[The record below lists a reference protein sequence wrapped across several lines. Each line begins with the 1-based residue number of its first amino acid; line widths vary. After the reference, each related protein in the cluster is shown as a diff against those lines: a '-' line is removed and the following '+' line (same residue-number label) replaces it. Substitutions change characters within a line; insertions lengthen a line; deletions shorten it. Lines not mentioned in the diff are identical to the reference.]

1 MNKTLKIYFL
11 LKKRSG
17 YTMGPLPV
25 YMRVTVNRQRIEV
38 TTQREIEPD
47 KWDAVRQ
54 IAKSNTNEARQ
65 LNSFLDSLRN
75 QIYEAQRDLLNR
87 GEEIT
92 ALALKN
98 IIYGNAGASRTLCDA
113 FDHTIA
119 QVKALVGREYAI
131 GTLKRYN
138 AAYAALK
145 AFVVSKYKVQNLP
158 LKGLSLQFIVE
169 FEFFLKSVRKVQH
182 NTAMG
187 IIKKLKR
194 VIHLSLANEWI
205 EKDPFANYKIKV
217 RETNRGF
224 LTEHELTAISNKVF
238 LSERLSQIRDI
249 FVFCCFTGLSYSDV
263 KALTRGDI
271 ATGIDGEKWIFTT
284 RQKTKAA
291 TRIPLL
297 SPALEII
304 ARYDQHIICVN
315 NGKLLPVSSNQ
326 KTNEYLKEIAERC
339 DIAKNLTFHLAR
351 HTFATTVTLTNGVPL
366 ETVSKMLGH
375 RTLRATQ
382 QYAKIVDLKVSSDM
396 NALRAK
402 YDNTRD
408 Q

>member
-1 MNKTLKIYFL
+1 MNKTLKIHFH

-17 YTMGPLPV
+17 YTNGPLPI
-25 YMRVTVNRQRIEV
+25 YLRVTVDCHRIDV
-38 TTQREIEPD
+38 TTQREIDPD

-54 IAKSNTNEARQ
+54 IAKGTTNDVRQ
-65 LNSFLDSLRN
+65 LNSFLDSLRSK
-75 QIYEAQRDLLNR
+75 IYEAQRELLNR

-98 IIYGNAGASRTLCDA
+98 VIYGKEEENRTICDA
-113 FDHTIA
+113 FDYTIT
-119 QVKALVGREYAI
+119 QVKELVGREYAI
-131 GTLKRYN
+131 GTLRRYN

-145 AFVVSKYKVQNLP
+145 PFIVSKYKLKDLP
-158 LKGLSLQFIVE
+158 MKNLSLQFIVE

-182 NTAMG
+182 NTAMS

-194 VIHLSLANEWI
+194 VIHLALANGWI
-205 EKDPFANYKIKV
+205 EKNPFVNYKIKV

-224 LTEHELTAISNKVF
+224 LTEHELTAIRNKVF

-263 KALTRGDI
+263 KALTRDEI
-271 ATGIDGEKWIFTT
+271 TTGIDGEKWIFTA

-297 SPALEII
+297 PPALEII
-304 ARYDQHIICVN
+304 GRYDQHVICVN
-315 NGKLLPVSSNQ
+315 KGKLLPVPSNQ
-326 KTNEYLKEIAERC
+326 KINEYLKEIAERC
-339 DIAKNLTFHLAR
+339 DIAKKLTFHLAR

-375 RTLRATQ
+375 RTIRATQ
-382 QYAKIVDLKVSSDM
+382 QYAKIVDLKVSTDM
-396 NALRAK
+396 KVLRSK
-402 YDNTRD
+402 YDNA
-408 Q
+408 